1 MIATDR
7 ERAFETKKVNRLV
20 WDYALP
26 AIVGMVVNS
35 LYNIVDRVFLGHGV
49 GTIAMSG
56 LVIAFPVMILMS
68 SLGLLV
74 GSGAS
79 SRISLALGQKNR
91 ERAELIL
98 GNAFLLII
106 VFNILITAVFLV
118 FLEPVLTAF
127 GANEHTLP
135 YARDYLQIIIPG
147 NIFVSMCF
155 CFNNMMRVSG
165 YPKKAMYTIF
175 IGAGCNVILTPVF
188 IFGLGMGIRG
198 AAISTVIS
206 MFIGMM
212 FVMRHFVQSDSLI
225 RLKKKNIRFHWAIIA
240 AIVSIGLSPFLMQVA
255 ATLVAV
261 LMNTQLMR
269 FGGEVAVGAFG
280 IYISMAM
287 LIVMVVIGLNQGMQ
301 PIIGYNYGAQN
312 YDRVKQ
318 TFYYGLK
325 VATVITSVGF
335 LTGMFLPQMLA
346 SAFTTDPY
354 LLEMAVRNIRIA
366 TLAFPFIGFQIVV
379 ANYFQSI
386 GQAQK
391 SIILSL
397 SRQILFL
404 IPALWILPRFWGL
417 DGVWAAGPV
426 SDVASA
432 VVSVCF
438 LVHLTRGLN
447 RLMEGER
454 NPTSNYE

>member
-1 MIATDR
+1 MEITTTDR

-35 LYNIVDRVFLGHGV
+35 LYNIVDRIFLGHGV
-49 GTIAMSG
+49 GTLAMSG
-56 LVIAFPVMILMS
+56 LVIAFPVMILTS

-79 SRISLALGQKNR
+79 SRISLALGQKNK

-98 GNAFLLII
+98 GNALLLLI
-106 VFNILITAVFLV
+106 VFNIIITAVFLI
-118 FLEPVLTAF
+118 FLEPILTAF
-127 GANEHTLP
+127 GANELTLP
-135 YARDYLQIIIPG
+135 YAREYLQIIIPG

-155 CFNNMMRVSG
+155 CFNNMMRASG

-175 IGAGCNVILTPVF
+175 IGSGCNVILTPIF

-198 AAISTVIS
+198 AAVSTVIS
-206 MFIGMM
+206 MFIGML
-212 FVMRHFVQSDSLI
+212 FVMRHFVQPNSLI
-225 RLKKKNIRFHWAIIA
+225 RLKKKNIRFNWVIIV

-255 ATLVAV
+255 ATFVAV

-280 IYISMAM
+280 IYFSMAM
-287 LIVMVVIGLNQGMQ
+287 LIVMVVIGLNQGTQ

-325 VATVITSVGF
+325 VATVVTSVGF
-335 LTGMFLPQMLA
+335 LIGMFLPQVLA

-366 TLAFPFIGFQIVV
+366 TLAFPLIGFQIVV

-417 DGVWAAGPV
+417 EGVWAAGPV
-426 SDVASA
+426 SDAVSA
-432 VVSVCF
+432 IVSVCF

-447 RLMEGER
+447 RLIESKR
-454 NPTSNYE
+454 K

>member
-1 MIATDR
+1 MIATDT